1 MPSPSAASFLS
12 TFAAQSTE
20 GTHIDL
26 LTLNDCRV
34 VVTLHHGLGL
44 GWVWVGFWVGLQRR
58 KPNPEKTQPIN
69 PNPENSGLTQ
79 YIQIVMVVFMV
90 VSQSEGEGHFLPS
103 DMAVSHLLS
112 RCSTRPF
119 SHLLIWSLSCLL
131 IRPFLA
137 RCLIR
142 PFSRLLIRPFL
153 AF

>member
-1 MPSPSAASFLS
+1 M
-12 TFAAQSTE
+12 E
-20 GTHIDL
+20 
-26 LTLNDCRV
+26 
-34 VVTLHHGLGL
+34 
-44 GWVWVGFWVGLQRR
+44 
-58 KPNPEKTQPIN
+58 ETQPIN

-90 VSQSEGEGHFLPS
+90 VSHFLPS
-103 DMAVSHLLS
+103 DMAISRLLS
-112 RCSTRPF
+112 RCSTRLF